1 MNTLVRKLI
10 YVGDPMCSW
19 CWGFAPE
26 IESLADDYPVEV
38 VVGGLRP
45 GPSAQ
50 PLEDR
55 MAAFL
60 ADHWVEINGRTGQ
73 PFDTT
78 FLDRRDGWMY
88 DTEPPAIAV
97 TLLRELDAPATLG
110 YFTTVQHA
118 FYAEGRDVTDFD
130 VLADLTT
137 SFGID
142 RQAFRERLESDEAK
156 KMAWADFSRS
166 RNWGIGG
173 FPALLGDLEDDQLAL
188 LARGWTKA
196 SLIRTRIGSLSEAA
210 AG

>member
-60 ADHWVEINGRTGQ
+60 RDHWVEINGRTGQ

-97 TLLRELDAPATLG
+97 TLLRELDAPSTLG

-137 SFGID
+137 GFGID

-156 KMAWADFSRS
+156 KAAWADFSRS

-173 FPALLGDLEDDQLAL
+173 FPALIGDLADDQLAL
-188 LARGWTKA
+188 LARGWTEA
-196 SLIRTRIGSLSEAA
+196 GLIRTRIGSLSEAA